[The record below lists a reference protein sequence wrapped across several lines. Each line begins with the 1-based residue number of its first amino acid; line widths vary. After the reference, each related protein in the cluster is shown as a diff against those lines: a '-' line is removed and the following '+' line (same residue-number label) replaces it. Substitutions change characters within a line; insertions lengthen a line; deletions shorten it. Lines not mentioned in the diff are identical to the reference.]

1 MSGRFEK
8 RKTYLVMQHDAVD
21 WVVQS
26 FAVMAFAD
34 REMAEECADRR
45 NERNQLEAYNGDL
58 FADEI
63 WYDVKEVE
71 LVDFVKS

>member
-1 MSGRFEK
+1 MSGMLVK
-8 RKTYLVMQHDAVD
+8 RKAYLVMQHDAVD

-34 REMAEECADRR
+34 RDMAEACADRR
-45 NERNQLEAYNGDL
+45 NERNQLEACNGDL

-63 WYDVKEVE
+63 WYDVEEVE
-71 LVDFVKS
+71 MVDFVKS

>member
-1 MSGRFEK
+1 MSGMVEK
-8 RKTYLVMQHDAVD
+8 RKAYLVMQHDAVD

-34 REMAEECADRR
+34 RSMAEACADRR

-63 WYDVKEVE
+63 WYDVEEVE
-71 LVDFVKS
+71 LVDLVKS